1 MSSKILTETDIAGA
15 QKIAEAA
22 NKRISNV
29 LGTGYGQDVKGD
41 FNGINYLE
49 TDSVRRAETEM
60 RIAKTIGTTLVQV
73 YPNRQWGVAV
83 DTTGGIV
90 TVTCPSVSLVKGYI
104 IHMADRTVHQ
114 LTERAKMAAGEI
126 LERYALSRARK
137 FDDDIIET
145 LDRDFRDEAIGPDSA
160 PEPI

>member
-1 MSSKILTETDIAGA
+1 MSSKILTGTTISE
-15 QKIAEAA
+15 AEKFAKTA
-22 NKRISNV
+22 NKRISSV
-29 LGTGYGQDVKGD
+29 LSTGYGQDTKGD

-49 TDSVRRAETEM
+49 TDTVKRAQTEM

-83 DTTGGIV
+83 DTTGGVV
-90 TVTCPSVSLVKGYI
+90 TITCPSVSLVKGYI

-137 FDDDIIET
+137 FDDDIIEA